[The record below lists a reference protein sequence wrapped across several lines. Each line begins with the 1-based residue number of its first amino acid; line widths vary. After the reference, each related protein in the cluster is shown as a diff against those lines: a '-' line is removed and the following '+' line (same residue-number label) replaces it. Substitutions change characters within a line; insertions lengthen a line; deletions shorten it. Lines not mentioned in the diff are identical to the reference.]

1 AQGWTKRKSQRGS
14 GRSSSA
20 AEPALPASAAPELAG
35 QGQKGQGQVISSTRC
50 SDGPADDAA
59 AGSADGTGT
68 GSGVKRPAEGKREES
83 SPGFAARSR
92 RGSCLPQK
100 AIPPPATMMTESM
113 ADGDDAT
120 ARGQQ
125 EECRRGSMAA
135 TLPPAVAMA
144 QTEDKRTSMTSSST
158 SGGST
163 AIASEGSNFGSISS
177 ASGTTPPPQPA
188 ATAAAGTVAA
198 ATAPG
203 ATKTKAGLM
212 NLKTFGGDAVYAWGE
227 GPAEPS
233 EPREEDAAA
242 GDEEEPEE
250 EEWSVWTRDTDAVSP
265 PPSEVGP
272 QDAGN
277 GSAAGMEE
285 ESARSAAGWGSKTM
299 RERRKEACFVVVG
312 AVDGVAEEVTDAPEN
327 AESWETRRVVVE
339 VKNRMYKAT
348 NPPPLYDQIQLVT
361 YMLMIGASV
370 GDLVQFVKTSA
381 GRRNGKRGVPRK
393 EAPTAVSATADNV
406 LVSRVEL
413 DCQTYRHRKH
423 WGQVVLPRLYEF
435 ARMVYRF
442 RGDDLL
448 RWRYLLATPEEQRD
462 MLVECCPYLDSVIP
476 RAPPAAAAAA
486 AAVPPSLPSPTPGA
500 PKTGLKATGLDGGPA
515 VSGSASVDILG
526 SAPGASARGAAETGM
541 KNSNGNA
548 PKAGGAKGFLNLWE
562 MWLKRWQRRRR

>member
-1 AQGWTKRKSQRGS
+1 M
-14 GRSSSA
+14 
-20 AEPALPASAAPELAG
+20 
-35 QGQKGQGQVISSTRC
+35 
-50 SDGPADDAA
+50 
-59 AGSADGTGT
+59 
-68 GSGVKRPAEGKREES
+68 
-83 SPGFAARSR
+83 
-92 RGSCLPQK
+92 
-100 AIPPPATMMTESM
+100 MMTESM
-113 ADGDDAT
+113 TDGDDAT

-144 QTEDKRTSMTSSST
+144 ETEDKRSSMTSSST
-158 SGGST
+158 NGGST
-163 AIASEGSNFGSISS
+163 AIASEGSNLGSICS
-177 ASGTTPPPQPA
+177 AGGTTPPPPA
-188 ATAAAGTVAA
+188 AAAAAST

-203 ATKTKAGLM
+203 ATKTKAALM
-212 NLKTFGGDAVYAWGE
+212 NLETFGGDAVFAWGE
-227 GPAEPS
+227 GPAERS
-233 EPREEDAAA
+233 EPKEEAEAAA
-242 GDEEEPEE
+242 EEEPEE
-250 EEWSVWTRDTDAVSP
+250 EEWSVWTRETEAGNP

-277 GSAAGMEE
+277 GSAAGVEE
-285 ESARSAAGWGSKTM
+285 ESARSAAGWESKTM

-312 AVDGVAEEVTDAPEN
+312 AVDGVAEEVTDAPED

-393 EAPTAVSATADNV
+393 EASTAVTATADDV

-413 DCQTYRHRKH
+413 DCRAYRHRKH

-448 RWRYLLATPEEQRD
+448 RWRYLLATPDEQRD

-476 RAPPAAAAAA
+476 RAPAAAAAAAA
-486 AAVPPSLPSPTPGA
+486 AAVPPSLPSPTPVA
-500 PKTGLKATGLDGGPA
+500 PKTGLKATVSDGGAA
-515 VSGSASVDILG
+515 VSGNASVDSLG
-526 SAPGASARGAAETGM
+526 SAPGASAPGAAETER
-541 KNSNGNA
+541 KNGNGNA
-548 PKAGGAKGFLNLWE
+548 PKAGEAKGFLNLWE